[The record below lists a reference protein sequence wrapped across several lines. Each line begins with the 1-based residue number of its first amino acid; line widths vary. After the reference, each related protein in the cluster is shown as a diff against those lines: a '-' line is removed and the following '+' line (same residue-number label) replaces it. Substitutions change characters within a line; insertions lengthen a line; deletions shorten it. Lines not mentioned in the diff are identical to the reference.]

1 MRKCCCCISVHVG
14 SVILGFIGL
23 MLCALELVVILPYL
37 FNIDEKVFNPIKKNE
52 KEILYHIEDQL
63 KGYNITPQQVK
74 EYVNESTMST
84 ALLGFAIEAGVYSLC
99 CLLMMIGASCRI
111 RGLMI
116 PYLVVQMFCIIVMM
130 VCMVALTV
138 FHFLFGN
145 LETSGPLVIGIVSA
159 GVTLVISTLIIYFWV
174 AVQRAFVE
182 LGNNDYMYSP
192 APIKPVGVGHYD
204 GRGHADHHYPT
215 SPQHFPMD
223 ERH

>member
-14 SVILGFIGL
+14 SAILGFIGL
-23 MLCALELVVILPYL
+23 IMCALELVVLLPYI
-37 FNIDEKVFNPIKKNE
+37 FHVDEDVFNPIEANKEGGYLIIKETLKNSNVSE
-52 KEILYHIEDQL
+52 KDSDWLIAKIE
-63 KGYNITPQQVK
+63 
-74 EYVNESTMST
+74 EYMWPSFV
-84 ALLGFAIEAGVYSLC
+84 GFAIEAGVYSLC
-99 CLLMMIGASCRI
+99 CLLMMMGASCHI

-116 PYLVVQMFCIIVMM
+116 PYLLAQMLCIIVM
-130 VCMVALTV
+130 VVGMVAGTV
-138 FHFLFGN
+138 FLFIFAKAVV
-145 LETSGPLVIGIVSA
+145 LGIVS
-159 GVTLVISTLIIYFWV
+159 GVVTLVISALLIYFWA

-223 ERH
+223 ERR